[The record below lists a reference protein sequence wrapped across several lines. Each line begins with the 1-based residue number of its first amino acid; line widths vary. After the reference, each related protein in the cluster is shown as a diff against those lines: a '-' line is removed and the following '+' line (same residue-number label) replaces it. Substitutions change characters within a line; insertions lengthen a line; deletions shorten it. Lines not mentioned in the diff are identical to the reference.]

1 VIEGMDVV
9 MDIRLRDP
17 QQNPSFVGDAIES
30 ITITE
35 E

>member
-1 VIEGMDVV
+1 VV
-9 MDIRLRDP
+9 MGIRLRDP

-30 ITITE
+30 VTITE